1 MKPATQLLY
10 VEEEDLFRAAEAI
23 VDAALIYR
31 SEQGFKNC
39 SDIDKI
45 RLVDAV
51 FNDPL
56 ITEQLFRSGDIPQ
69 LADVVQ
75 LDKL

>member
-1 MKPATQLLY
+1 MY
-10 VEEEDLFRAAEAI
+10 VEEEDLYRAAEAI
-23 VDAALIYR
+23 VDAALVYKEELGGKTT
-31 SEQGFKNC
+31 SEKNRK
-39 SDIDKI
+39 D
-45 RLVDAV
+45 LVDAV

-56 ITEQLFRSGDIPQ
+56 ITEKLFRSGDIAQ